1 MARLTTRAEKDL
13 ADLPA
18 VLQDK
23 ARTLIRRLDAEP
35 AIGKKLLGKLE
46 GRRSAH
52 LGRTHRIIYT
62 TDPIVVLAI
71 PPRKDA
77 YR

>member
-1 MARLTTRAEKDL
+1 MAQLTTRAQKDL
-13 ADLPA
+13 ADLPE

-23 ARTLIRRLDAEP
+23 ARVLIRRLDAEP
-35 AIGKKLLGKLE
+35 SLGKKLLGKLE
-46 GRRSAH
+46 GKRSLY

-62 TDPIVVLAI
+62 VDPVVVLTI

>member
-1 MARLTTRAEKDL
+1 MARLTSRAQKDL
-13 ADLPA
+13 LSLPE

-23 ARTLIRRLDAEP
+23 ARVLIRRLDAEP
-35 AIGKKLLGKLE
+35 GLGKKLLGKLE
-46 GRRSAH
+46 GRRSLY

-62 TDPIVVLAI
+62 TDPIIVIAI

>member
-1 MARLTTRAEKDL
+1 MARLTTRAQKDL
-13 ADLPA
+13 ADLPE

-23 ARTLIRRLDAEP
+23 ARTLMRRLDSEP
-35 AIGKKLLGKLE
+35 GLGKKLLGKLE
-46 GRRSAH
+46 GKRSLY

-62 TDPIVVLAI
+62 TDPITVLAI